1 METQEHSVKF
11 DQLDNKEPER
21 RQLFLLLIGFTFH
34 RVSKKLFEATRQY
47 FEPHKPQAN
56 AELTDFY

>member
-21 RQLFLLLIGFTFH
+21 RQLFLLLIDFTFH
-34 RVSKKLFEATRQY
+34 
-47 FEPHKPQAN
+47 
-56 AELTDFY
+56 